1 MTNDAYERVVLDQI
15 EAGLQL
21 QNWRPRFD
29 RLERRPWYALHPILF
44 ACLVALATALLTAA
58 AFLTLGP

>member
-21 QNWRPRFD
+21 EGWKPRFS

-44 ACLVALATALLTAA
+44 ACLVALATALVMTAL
-58 AFLTLGP
+58 FLTV